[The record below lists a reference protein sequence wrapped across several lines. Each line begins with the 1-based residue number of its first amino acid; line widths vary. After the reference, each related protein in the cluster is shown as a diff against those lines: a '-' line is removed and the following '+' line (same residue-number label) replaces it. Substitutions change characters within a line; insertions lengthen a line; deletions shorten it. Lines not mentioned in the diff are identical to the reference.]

1 LIKGGCARNV
11 TWYNRKYTLGNK
23 SISYCIKC

>member
-1 LIKGGCARNV
+1 V